1 MQANAAKRTP
11 EQLARALAAAN
22 AELEALREQLG
33 MAQDISEAQTSGS
46 ATASGAAGD
55 SCAAQGARGAG
66 RSRMSSARNWALVG
80 ALQLAGLVA
89 YWRAA
94 AELGCMA

>member
-11 EQLARALAAAN
+11 EQLARALAAAI

-33 MAQDISEAQTSGS
+33 MAQGISEAQTSGT
-46 ATASGAAGD
+46 ATTSGAAGD
-55 SCAAQGARGAG
+55 SCAVQGAGGAG
-66 RSRMSSARNWALVG
+66 QSRMSSAHKWALVG
-80 ALQLAGLVA
+80 ALQLAGLLA

-94 AELGCMA
+94 AEIGCTA